1 MSRPNLFRAKT
12 YGPRNRG
19 AALVITLAIITI
31 LAALLISYLI
41 AVQLDKQSMS
51 NYGQAIKAEQLAQSA
66 MQQIVSGLLQ
76 EIDAGSRTN
85 ASDTVN
91 GIRIYQALANST
103 VVPARLGFPAS
114 DFSTDVDSTG
124 AKLPPSL
131 LQVSRYNATYPAGY
145 DTGRLPP
152 LLASDVCSTNASANR
167 RKVTAV
173 RWNKPQLQ
181 GAQPSAPFSAKPPDW
196 IYVTRSGTRVCS
208 DAEAASGSLSADPG
222 GANTNAVLG
231 RYAYVIYDQG
241 SLLDINVAGLPQA
254 AMTAEPEAV
263 AGKSYVSFADLTVI
277 PGLSQTVIDQFVNR
291 RNHGGSTSFSPWSK
305 LLAQSAGK
313 GFLQQWAGDNPLL
326 GRQDMLDFL
335 KDNAASEAMPY
346 LSTFSRSA
354 NAPSAGPITPAG
366 STINY
371 GSEADTAGK
380 ANRSFANVRAPS
392 DLVITHYDDAGVSS
406 TYSIAQGNPLIQ
418 RRFSL
423 AKLAW
428 ITRNGN
434 ATGISKDAIRACFG
448 LDWDNT
454 NRRWNYAELAN
465 PMPSD
470 QAIKTLD
477 VVAAEGREPNFFELL
492 KAGILSG
499 SLGRDPGPKDSASPD
514 QSLANNGVMGFG
526 FEQSSAVKDAQ
537 IFRIGASIIDQAD
550 ADSFPTVIYCR
561 IFDGLNPSEAVN
573 TFAGVEN
580 LPYLHRLHQIVM
592 ATAPG
597 SYTNGIKGR
606 LGAWFQ
612 PELWNPHQ
620 LPATSS
626 GTRPSRFRV
635 RTYGLAMTTW
645 FQWIHT
651 GSGSVMQAAYNTG
664 VPSDFEGSEQSKG
677 IIYFGDAGGSS
688 SAFVNNPATL
698 TTSLVDTSA
707 TDPDCLF
714 NVPAGEYP
722 HITGTDRSNAFA
734 AIYTGESSVPF
745 TPKTETDSNYQVFAR
760 SRPTAEF
767 SVVLEFMD
775 DSGTWHPYSQM
786 LRLQGISSASVSS
799 TSSDE
804 TKILGSTAARLFYNH
819 ADARTDR
826 FSLSGDW
833 PQSQGSPATSFAT
846 NRSIW
851 PSASG
856 AHSVKW
862 FIPRITEFTYSSG
875 SPYYLGD
882 WQINTSTSRAR
893 YSSPDGVVRPADGFR
908 GTDSTG
914 DGRQTFSGGVS
925 SPRRPV
931 ILDRPFRS
939 VGELG
944 YVFRDEPF
952 KTLDFWSEQ
961 SGDSMLLDVF
971 SLTDEP
977 FIAAGKLQL
986 NNSPET
992 VIRAVLRGAGKNA
1005 SNPGTSFNLTDSLA
1019 RSLASAISNK
1029 LRTAPLL
1036 NNGEIATKL
1045 GTTIQEGLSSTED
1058 RGNKTYAET
1067 PMRALAAVTDTRT
1080 WNLLID
1086 VIAQS
1091 GRIAPKATSLS
1102 QFLVEGEKRYWLH
1115 VAIDRVTGEIIGQ
1128 QLEPVY
1134 E

>member
-1 MSRPNLFRAKT
+1 MVT
-12 YGPRNRG
+12 
-19 AALVITLAIITI
+19 TLAIITI
-31 LAALLISYLI
+31 LAALLLSYLI
-41 AVQLDKQSMS
+41 SVQLDKQSMS
-51 NYGQAIKAEQLAQSA
+51 NYGQAIKAEEVAQSA

-76 EIDAGSRTN
+76 EIDAGSSAN

-91 GIRIYQALANST
+91 GIRIYPALTNST
-103 VVPARLGFPAS
+103 SVPARLGFPAT

-131 LQVSRYNATYPAGY
+131 LQVSRYNANYPAGY
-145 DTGRLPP
+145 DTAKLPS
-152 LLASDVCSTNASANR
+152 LVASDVSTTNVSANR
-167 RKVTAV
+167 RRVTPA
-173 RWNKPQLQ
+173 RWNKPQLF
-181 GAQPSAPFSAKPPDW
+181 GAQPAQPFSAKPPDW

-208 DAEAASGSLSADPG
+208 DTEAASGSLWADPG
-222 GANTNAVLG
+222 GANANAVLG

-254 AMTAEPEAV
+254 AVAAEPGAT
-263 AGKSYVSFADLTVI
+263 AGKSYVSYADLSVI
-277 PGLSQTVIDQFVNR
+277 PGLSQSVIDQFVSR
-291 RNHGGSTSFSPWSK
+291 RNQGGSTLFSPWSN
-305 LLAQSAGK
+305 LLTQSARK

-326 GRQDMLDFL
+326 SRQDMLDFL
-335 KDNAASEAMPY
+335 SKKAASEASPY

-354 NAPSAGPITPAG
+354 NAPSARPTTPAG
-366 STINY
+366 STVNY
-371 GSEADTAGK
+371 GAEADMAGK
-380 ANRSFANVRAPS
+380 ANRNLANVRAPS
-392 DLVITHYDDAGVSS
+392 DLVITHYDDAGGSL
-406 TYSIAQGNPLIQ
+406 TYPIAKGSPLLQ

-434 ATGISKDAIRACFG
+434 ASGISDAAIRASFG
-448 LDWDNT
+448 LNWDNA
-454 NRRWNYAELAN
+454 NKRWNYVELAN

-470 QAIKTLD
+470 HAIKTLD

-499 SLGRDPGPKDSASPD
+499 SLGRDPGPKDTASPD

-550 ADSFPTVIYCR
+550 ADSYPTMIYCR
-561 IFDGLNPSEAVN
+561 IFDGLNPGEVVN
-573 TFAGVEN
+573 TFAGIEN

-592 ATAPG
+592 ATSPG

-606 LGAWFQ
+606 LGAWLQ

-626 GTRPSRFRV
+626 GARPARFRV

-645 FQWIHT
+645 FQWIHV
-651 GSGSVMQAAYNTG
+651 GSGSTMQAAYNTG
-664 VPSDFEGSEQSKG
+664 TPSDFEGTEQSKG
-677 IIYFGDAGGSS
+677 IIYFGDPGGSS
-688 SAFVNNPATL
+688 SAFVNNPVTL
-698 TTSLVDTSA
+698 TTSIVDTSA

-714 NVPAGEYP
+714 DVPSGEYP
-722 HITGTDRSNAFA
+722 HVTGTGRSNPFA
-734 AIYTGESSVPF
+734 AIYSGESAVPF
-745 TPKTETDSNYQVFAR
+745 TPKSETDSDFQVFGR
-760 SRPTAEF
+760 TRPTNEF
-767 SVVLEFMD
+767 SVVLEFQD
-775 DSGTWHPYSQM
+775 EAGIWHPYSQM

-799 TSSDE
+799 TATDE
-804 TKILGSTAARLFYNH
+804 TKIVGSTAARLFYNH

-833 PQSQGSPATSFAT
+833 PQSQGSPATTFST
-846 NRSIW
+846 NRTIW
-851 PSASG
+851 PSSSG

-862 FIPRITEFTYSSG
+862 FLPRIAGFTYGAG

-893 YSSPDGVVRPADGFR
+893 YSSPDGIIRPADGFR

-977 FIAAGKLQL
+977 SIVTGRLQL
-986 NNSPET
+986 NNSPQT
-992 VIRAVLRGAGKNA
+992 VIQAVLRGAGKNA
-1005 SNPGTSFNLTDSLA
+1005 ANPGTAYNIPDSLA
-1019 RSLASAISNK
+1019 KNLASAIALK
-1029 LRTAPLL
+1029 LRSDPLL
-1036 NNGEIATKL
+1036 NNGDIATKL
-1045 GTTIQEGLSSTED
+1045 SASIQTAMSSTED

-1091 GRIAPKATSLS
+1091 GRMGPKATNLS